1 MKMLRIPPIA
11 VCLCAAQH
19 ISDMTGSLITIL
31 VADRG
36 VHIDKDGIHGS
47 VIAFLQNVIND
58 STFVCTTYSPYLFL
72 SSMLS
77 RYCCVITFNL
87 PKPRFTFSC
96 HHLRNSRLFPVAYQY
111 LILLPVKESHLLS
124 SLRCIAGRV
133 RMDQCSLG
141 LEYVLSAGFQ
151 KTVNQERFVFLLIPS
166 HMRSVFT
173 RVHLHILNL
182 TLTDRCKL
190 TLTAGTSGCRWILC
204 ASICSIG
211 SLSFSYSSD

>member
-1 MKMLRIPPIA
+1 MKTLRIPPIA

-19 ISDMTGSLITIL
+19 RSDMIGSLITIL
-31 VADRG
+31 VADG
-36 VHIDKDGIHGS
+36 EVHIDKDGIHGS

-96 HHLRNSRLFPVAYQY
+96 HHLRNSRLFPVAHYY

-124 SLRCIAGRV
+124 SLLCIAGRV
-133 RMDQCSLG
+133 GVDQCSLG
-141 LEYVLSAGFQ
+141 RDYVLSVGFR
-151 KTVNQERFVFLLIPS
+151 KTMNQEPCVFLLIPS
-166 HMRSVFT
+166 HMGSVFT
-173 RVHLHILNL
+173 RIHLHISSL

-190 TLTAGTSGCRWILC
+190 TLTADTRG
-204 ASICSIG
+204 
-211 SLSFSYSSD
+211 